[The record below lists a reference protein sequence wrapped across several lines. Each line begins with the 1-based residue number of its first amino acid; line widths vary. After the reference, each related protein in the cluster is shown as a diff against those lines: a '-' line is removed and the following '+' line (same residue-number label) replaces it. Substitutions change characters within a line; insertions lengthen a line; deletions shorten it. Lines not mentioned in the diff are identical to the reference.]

1 MEKILINITYKDFD
15 IEELDRRKW
24 HVRGWSRPVSDNSAR
39 RFHEKIC
46 DSFTEAVVKCIG
58 DDTESFD
65 MRLDTG
71 ANCVRLVCES
81 QDNKSEYE
89 LRMLSVNGVL
99 ELQRTTIIDMRW
111 IEPHWYIKLKRKW
124 FKDVKR

>member
-1 MEKILINITYKDFD
+1 MEELINIRYNDFD

-24 HVRGWSRPVSDNSAR
+24 HVRGCSKPVSDNSIGQ
-39 RFHEKIC
+39 FHEKIC

-58 DDTESFD
+58 DETESFD
-65 MRLDTG
+65 MWLDTS

-81 QDNKSEYE
+81 QDHKSEYD
-89 LRMLSVNGVL
+89 LRMLSVNGILGV
-99 ELQRTTIIDMRW
+99 QRAIIHNIMW

-124 FKDVKR
+124 FKDAER